1 MPNAIKRRPEYGM
14 SNIIMGR
21 VAYAF
26 GFVALLCVWAA
37 RDSEGKRKFPGSN
50 LDIAGLWQV
59 RVIDED
65 TAEQVWIH
73 CREELE
79 EGTEAAKFLEY
90 YIQQTATGS
99 YSYLKQDIAL
109 LRKRTLQKA
118 IKDLPIRE
126 KQILLQ
132 CLRRKNVPIHV
143 SNSDDSS
150 STWFIKYQELL
161 SQLSSVPRRYLRGR
175 KNPFLPKKPAPV
187 KNPFLPK
194 DHAPVPSLAPSP
206 VPATVPSP
214 APSPDPAT
222 VPSPAPS
229 PGPAAVLTV
238 APSPGPA
245 TVSPVYALVPSI
257 EVPTSSPPTVQPPP
271 SPVVKPPAKPP
282 NLPTQTNSSKPLPV
296 HPPDKQ
302 QNGPNSP
309 GNYQQQRNYII
320 ALVAGCS
327 VAGIAF
333 LALLILCV
341 KNKKKEIAPINE
353 QMDGK
358 PPLNLNAGSSLN
370 VNSASTVNDAD
381 PHSSFEAEAKLAKP
395 EMDANAHAPL
405 PLPQGKSA
413 PPPPSPPPPPPS
425 KPPAPSPPPPPKV
438 VRAPNPPKPGN
449 LPKPL
454 PLGAHQRGGSSGAGG
469 SDSLGESDAPKTKL
483 KPFFWDKV
491 LANPDH
497 SMVWHEIKA
506 GSFQFNEEMME
517 SLFGYIPGDQRKD
530 DRIKASSSFDQTS
543 QYIQIIDPKK
553 SQNLAILLK
562 ALNVT
567 TEEVYDALKEVLTLL
582 EGNELPPELIQ
593 TLLKMAPT
601 TDEELKLRLFA
612 GDISQ
617 LGPAERFLKSIVAI
631 PFAFKRMEALLLM
644 CSLQEEVSSIKES
657 FVTLEVACKELRNS
671 RLFLKLLEAV
681 LKTGNRMND
690 GTFRG
695 GAQAFKLDTLLKLSD
710 VKGTDGKTTLLNFV
724 VQEIIRSEGL
734 RAARRLTEN
743 QSTTSVQTED
753 LVEDPAQESADYH
766 RNIGLQVVS
775 GLSNELE
782 NVRKASL
789 IDGENLSAAVMKL
802 NQSLVKTKEFL
813 DNDMRSLEKES
824 KFSDTLTNFIQ
835 HAEQEITCILEEEKR
850 IMSLVKSTGDYF
862 HGNAGKDEGLRL
874 FSIVSDFLIM
884 LDKACTVV
892 RNSTKFPVKTP
903 RKGTLTTSPS
913 QESCPESSPDIH
925 KQLFPAIQ
933 ERQMHHSSSDDESS
947 SP

>member
-1 MPNAIKRRPEYGM
+1 
-14 SNIIMGR
+14 MGR
-21 VAYAF
+21 VSYAF

-37 RDSEGKRKFPGSN
+37 RHSEGKRKFPGSN
-50 LDIAGLWQV
+50 LDASGLWHV
-59 RVIDED
+59 PVIDED
-65 TAEQVWIH
+65 TAKQVWIH

-79 EGTEAAKFLEY
+79 EGTEAARSLEN
-90 YIQQTATGS
+90 YIQQAATGS
-99 YSYLKQDIAL
+99 YSYLKHDIAL

-118 IKDLPIRE
+118 IKDLPPGE

-132 CLRRKNVPIHV
+132 CLRRKNVPLHV
-143 SNSDDSS
+143 SDSEDSS
-150 STWFIKYQELL
+150 STWFSKYKELF

-175 KNPFLPKKPAPV
+175 KRHPFLPKY
-187 KNPFLPK
+187 
-194 DHAPVPSLAPSP
+194 HAPVPSLAPSP
-206 VPATVPSP
+206 GPGPVPTLV
-214 APSPDPAT
+214 
-222 VPSPAPS
+222 PS
-229 PGPAAVLTV
+229 PGPSLIPTL

-245 TVSPVYALVPSI
+245 TVSPIYAPVPSI
-257 EVPTSSPPTVQPPP
+257 EVPTSSPPTVQPP

-282 NLPTQTNSSKPLPV
+282 KLQTQTNSSKPLPV
-296 HPPDKQ
+296 HPPAKP

-309 GNYQQQRNYII
+309 GNNQQHRNYLI
-320 ALVAGCS
+320 AAVAGCS
-327 VAGIAF
+327 VAGISL
-333 LALLILCV
+333 LALLLVCI
-341 KNKKKEIAPINE
+341 KNKKKEIAPKDG

-358 PPLNLNAGSSLN
+358 PPLNLNPGSSLD
-370 VNSASTVNDAD
+370 VKSASAVNDAD
-381 PHSSFEAEAKLAKP
+381 PHNSFEAESKLSKP
-395 EMDANAHAPL
+395 EMNANANSHAPL
-405 PLPQGKSA
+405 PLPPGKSA
-413 PPPPSPPPPPPS
+413 SPPPPPGPPPPPPP
-425 KPPAPSPPPPPKV
+425 KPPAPGPPPPPKV
-438 VRAPNPPKPGN
+438 FLPPNPPKPGN

-454 PLGAHQRGGSSGAGG
+454 PLGAAHQRGRSSRTGG

-517 SLFGYIPGDQRKD
+517 SLFGYIPRDQGKD
-530 DRIKASSSFDQTS
+530 DRRKASSSFDQTS

-567 TEEVYDALKEVLTLL
+567 TEEVYDALE
-582 EGNELPPELIQ
+582 EGNELPPELLR

-617 LGPAERFLKSIVAI
+617 FGPAERFLKTIVAI

-657 FVTLEVACKELRNS
+657 FTTLEVACKELRNS

-734 RAARRLTEN
+734 RAVRRLREN
-743 QSTTSVQTED
+743 QSTSSVQTED
-753 LVEDPAQESADYH
+753 LADNLAQDSVNYH
-766 RNIGLQVVS
+766 RTLGLQVVS

-782 NVRKASL
+782 NVRKSSL
-789 IDGENLSAAVMKL
+789 IDGENLSAAAMKL
-802 NQSLVKTKEFL
+802 SQSLVKTKEFL
-813 DNDMRSLEKES
+813 ETDMRSLEEES
-824 KFSDTLTNFIQ
+824 KFRHTLTDFIQ
-835 HAEQEITCILEEEKR
+835 HAEQEITCILEEEKK

-874 FSIVSDFLIM
+874 FSVVSDFLIM

-892 RNSTKFPVKTP
+892 RKSTKLAVNTP
-903 RKGTLTTSPS
+903 RKGTLTSPS
-913 QESCPESSPDIH
+913 QESVPESLPDIR
-925 KQLFPAIQ
+925 QRLFPAIQ
-933 ERQMHHSSSDDESS
+933 ERQMHDSSSDDESS

>member
-1 MPNAIKRRPEYGM
+1 MPNAIKRRSEYGM

-50 LDIAGLWQV
+50 LYFAGLWHV
-59 RVIDED
+59 PVIDED
-65 TAEQVWIH
+65 TAEQLWIH

-118 IKDLPIRE
+118 LKDLPPRE

-132 CLRRKNVPIHV
+132 CLRRKNVPIHI
-143 SNSDDSS
+143 SDNNDAS
-150 STWFIKYQELL
+150 STWFSKYQELF
-161 SQLSSVPRRYLRGR
+161 SQLSSVSRRYLRGR
-175 KNPFLPKKPAPV
+175 KRPFLPK
-187 KNPFLPK
+187 N
-194 DHAPVPSLAPSP
+194 HAPVPSLAPFP
-206 VPATVPSP
+206 GPASVPSP
-214 APSPDPAT
+214 HPFPGPAS
-222 VPSPAPS
+222 VPSLSPS
-229 PGPAAVLTV
+229 PGPAAFPTL
-238 APSPGPA
+238 APSPGPSA
-245 TVSPVYALVPSI
+245 QSPLYAPVPSI
-257 EVPTSSPPTVQPPP
+257 EVPTSSPPTVQPP
-271 SPVVKPPAKPP
+271 SPVIKPPAKPP
-282 NLPTQTNSSKPLPV
+282 KPQTNTNSSKPLPV
-296 HPPDKQ
+296 HPPDKP
-302 QNGPNSP
+302 QNDPNSP
-309 GNYQQQRNYII
+309 RNNQQHRNYII
-320 ALVAGCS
+320 GAVAGS
-327 VAGIAF
+327 SIAGVAF
-333 LALLILCV
+333 LALLVLCV
-341 KNKKKEIAPINE
+341 KNKKKEVAPK
-353 QMDGK
+353 DGQ

-370 VNSASTVNDAD
+370 VNGASTVNDAD
-381 PHSSFEAEAKLAKP
+381 PHNSFEAEEKLSIP
-395 EMDANAHAPL
+395 EMSVNAHASL
-405 PLPQGKSA
+405 PLPPGKCA
-413 PPPPSPPPPPPS
+413 PPPPGPPPPPP
-425 KPPAPSPPPPPKV
+425 KPPALRPPPPPK

-449 LPKPL
+449 LPNLL
-454 PLGAHQRGGSSGAGG
+454 PLGAHQRGRSSEEEG
-469 SDSLGESDAPKTKL
+469 SDLGEFDAPKTKL

-497 SMVWHEIKA
+497 SMVWHEIRA

-517 SLFGYIPGDQRKD
+517 SLFGYIPGDQGKD
-530 DRIKASSSFDQTS
+530 DRRKTSSSFDQTS
-543 QYIQIIDPKK
+543 KYIQIIDAKK

-567 TEEVYDALKEVLTLL
+567 TEEVFDALE
-582 EGNELPPELIQ
+582 EGNELPPELTR

-601 TDEELKLRLFA
+601 PDEELKLRLFV

-617 LGPAERFLKSIVAI
+617 LGPAERFLKSMVAV
-631 PFAFKRMEALLLM
+631 PFAFKRMEALLLK

-657 FVTLEVACKELRNS
+657 FAILKVACNELRNS

-724 VQEIIRSEGL
+724 VQEIVRSEGL
-734 RAARRLTEN
+734 KAAHRLRES
-743 QSTTSVQTED
+743 QSTASVQTED
-753 LVEDPAQESADYH
+753 LVEDSAQESVDYH
-766 RNIGLQVVS
+766 FNLGLQVVS

-789 IDGENLSAAVMKL
+789 IDGEILSAAVMKL
-802 NQSLVKTKEFL
+802 SQSLVKNKEFL
-813 DNDMRSLEKES
+813 DTDMRSLEEES
-824 KFSDTLTNFIQ
+824 KFHDTLTNFIQ
-835 HAEQEITCILEEEKR
+835 HADQEVTCLLEEEKR

-862 HGNAGKDEGLRL
+862 HGNSGKDEGLRL
-874 FSIVSDFLIM
+874 FSVVSDFLIM
-884 LDKACTVV
+884 LDKACRMV
-892 RNSTKFPVKTP
+892 RNSKKLPVKTP
-903 RKGTLTTSPS
+903 RKGSLTTSPS
-913 QESCPESSPDIH
+913 QESCPESLPDIR

-933 ERQMHHSSSDDESS
+933 ERQMHNSSSDNESS

>member
-1 MPNAIKRRPEYGM
+1 MPNIIKRRPDYGM
-14 SNIIMGR
+14 INIIMRR

-26 GFVALLCVWAA
+26 GFVALLCVCSA

-50 LDIAGLWQV
+50 LDVSGLWHV
-59 RVIDED
+59 PVIDED

-73 CREELE
+73 CREDLE
-79 EGTEAAKFLEY
+79 ESTEAAKFLEY
-90 YIQQTATGS
+90 YIQRAETGS
-99 YSYLKQDIAL
+99 YSCLKQDIAL
-109 LRKRTLQKA
+109 LRKRTLRNA
-118 IKDLPIRE
+118 IKDLPPGQ

-132 CLRRKNVPIHV
+132 CLRRKNVPLHV
-143 SNSDDSS
+143 YDNDDAS
-150 STWFIKYQELL
+150 STWFSKYQELL
-161 SQLSSVPRRYLRGR
+161 AQLSSVPRRYLRG
-175 KNPFLPKKPAPV
+175 KKHPFLRKK
-187 KNPFLPK
+187 
-194 DHAPVPSLAPSP
+194 HAPVPSLAPSP
-206 VPATVPSP
+206 GPVPVPTLSPSP
-214 APSPDPAT
+214 GPSP
-222 VPSPAPS
+222 VPTIAPS
-229 PGPAAVLTV
+229 PGPRPFPTL

-245 TVSPVYALVPSI
+245 TVSPIYAPVPST
-257 EVPTSSPPTVQPPP
+257 EVPASSPTLQPP
-271 SPVVKPPAKPP
+271 SPVIKPPAKPP
-282 NLPTQTNSSKPLPV
+282 KPQISTNSSKPLPV
-296 HPPDKQ
+296 HPPAKP
-302 QNGPNSP
+302 QNGHNSP
-309 GNYQQQRNYII
+309 GNNQQHRNYLI
-320 ALVAGCS
+320 AAVAGCS
-327 VAGIAF
+327 VAGIAL
-333 LALLILCV
+333 LAMLLLCV
-341 KNKKKEIAPINE
+341 KNKKKEVAPKDG
-353 QMDGK
+353 QRDGK
-358 PPLNLNAGSSLN
+358 PPLNLNPGSSLN
-370 VNSASTVNDAD
+370 VKSASAVDDAD
-381 PHSSFEAEAKLAKP
+381 PHNTFEAEGKLSN
-395 EMDANAHAPL
+395 ANAHTPL
-405 PLPQGKSA
+405 PLPPGKSA
-413 PPPPSPPPPPPS
+413 PPPPGPPPPPPP

-438 VRAPNPPKPGN
+438 VRPPNPPKPGN
-449 LPKPL
+449 LPKPS
-454 PLGAHQRGGSSGAGG
+454 PLGAAHQRGRSSGTGG
-469 SDSLGESDAPKTKL
+469 SDSLGESDAPRTKL

-517 SLFGYIPGDQRKD
+517 SLFGYIPGDQGKE
-530 DRIKASSSFDQTS
+530 DRRKASSSFDQTS

-567 TEEVYDALKEVLTLL
+567 TEEVYDALE
-582 EGNELPPELIQ
+582 EGNELPPELLR
-593 TLLKMAPT
+593 TLLKMKPT
-601 TDEELKLRLFA
+601 MDEELKLRLFA

-617 LGPAERFLKSIVAI
+617 LGPAERFLKTMVAI

-657 FVTLEVACKELRNS
+657 FTTLEVACKELRNS

-734 RAARRLTEN
+734 KAARRLREN
-743 QSTTSVQTED
+743 QSTSSVQTED
-753 LVEDPAQESADYH
+753 LAQDSVDYH
-766 RNIGLQVVS
+766 RTLGLQVVS
-775 GLSNELE
+775 GLSNELQ
-782 NVRKASL
+782 NVKKSSL

-802 NQSLVKTKEFL
+802 SQSLVKTKEFL
-813 DNDMRSLEKES
+813 ETDMRSLEEES
-824 KFSDTLTNFIQ
+824 KFRVTLTDFIQ

-874 FSIVSDFLIM
+874 FSVVSDFLIM

-892 RNSTKFPVKTP
+892 RKSTKLTVKTP

-913 QESCPESSPDIH
+913 QESLPESLPDIR
-925 KQLFPAIQ
+925 QRLFPAIQ
-933 ERQMHHSSSDDESS
+933 ERQMHDSSSDDESS